1 VSDLP
6 TKKKHG
12 GLNTSSARLYTARES
27 SVSQDLVSCLT

>member
-12 GLNTSSARLYTARES
+12 GLNTSSARLYSERIE
-27 SVSQDLVSCLT
+27 CLKTLWAALPT